1 MISLSNVTKQFGES
15 ILFENASFQ
24 INPGQKMGL
33 VGPNGAGKSSLFR
46 LIMGEES
53 ADQGQVSKPERLV
66 ISYFSQDVGEMSGR
80 SVLNEVLSAAEKIT
94 RLQIRMKEIE
104 QILEKSAE
112 EPIDDDL
119 MASLLEE
126 YGEGQSFFETRGG
139 YELEPA
145 AKRILTGL
153 GFKPSD
159 LNEPIE
165 SFSGGWKMRAALAKV
180 LLVNPDVLLMDEPT
194 NHLDLESILWLEH
207 WLIDFKGAVLM
218 TSHDRDFMNR
228 IVSKIVSIEQRKVI
242 VYGGNYDFY
251 EKERQIR
258 LDQLLSAHKR
268 QEDMLAKEHEF
279 ISRFAARAS
288 HAAQVQSRV
297 KKLEKIERIEIPA
310 EQQRVKFIFPKAPRS
325 GNDVVKMENIGKTWT
340 KENGQQNRVFHGIT
354 GMVRR
359 LDKIAIVGV
368 NGAGKSTFLK
378 VISNQTDATE
388 GKSTM
393 GASLTM
399 GYFSQHALEV
409 LNPSATVLEE
419 IQTRNPDLT
428 LGSARSL
435 LGAFLFP
442 GDSVHK
448 KVSVLSGG
456 EKSRLVLAG
465 ILSRPVNFLVLDE
478 PTNHLDIV
486 SREILMEAL
495 QEFEGT
501 IVIVSHDR
509 HFLRQIANRVFEIH
523 DGELRTYEGRYDEYL
538 ERVESQIS
546 QLS

>member
-15 ILFENASFQ
+15 ILFESASFQ

-94 RLQIRMKEIE
+94 KLQARMKEIE

-228 IVSKIVSIEQRKVI
+228 IVSKIVSIEQRKVV

-258 LDQLLSAHKR
+258 LDQLLAAHKR

-340 KENGQQNRVFHGIT
+340 KENGQQNRVFHGIS

-368 NGAGKSTFLK
+368 NGAGKSTLLK
-378 VISNQTDATE
+378 VMSNQTEATE
-388 GKSTM
+388 GKSTL

-409 LNPSATVLEE
+409 LNPNATVLEE

-442 GDSVHK
+442 GESVHK

-465 ILSRPVNFLVLDE
+465 ILSKPVNFLVLDE

-538 ERVESQIS
+538 ERVESQIA

>member
-1 MISLSNVTKQFGES
+1 M
-15 ILFENASFQ
+15 
-24 INPGQKMGL
+24 P
-33 VGPNGAGKSSLFR
+33 
-46 LIMGEES
+46 
-53 ADQGQVSKPERLV
+53 
-66 ISYFSQDVGEMSGR
+66 
-80 SVLNEVLSAAEKIT
+80 
-94 RLQIRMKEIE
+94 
-104 QILEKSAE
+104 
-112 EPIDDDL
+112 
-119 MASLLEE
+119 
-126 YGEGQSFFETRGG
+126 
-139 YELEPA
+139 
-145 AKRILTGL
+145 
-153 GFKPSD
+153 
-159 LNEPIE
+159 
-165 SFSGGWKMRAALAKV
+165 AALAKV

-340 KENGQQNRVFHGIT
+340 KENGSQNRVFHGIT

-378 VISNQTDATE
+378 VISNQTEATE

-393 GASLTM
+393 GASITM

-409 LNPSATVLEE
+409 LNPNATVLEE
-419 IQTRNPDLT
+419 IQNRNPDLT

-442 GDSVHK
+442 GESVHK